1 MWLPLLKHW
10 KMILVSVTLL
20 GSFYAG
26 YVYSTYQ
33 HQSDI
38 ISDMIARQDILREY
52 MAKESSIAALVEER
66 LAALSANERVL
77 ERERVRIVEKPVYNI
92 SCIDAEGQAL
102 IKRYALGASIEG
114 VGDE

>member
-1 MWLPLLKHW
+1 MWLSLLKNW
-10 KMILVSVTLL
+10 KMIIVGITLL

-26 YVYSTYQ
+26 YIYSTYQ
-33 HQSDI
+33 HQSDV
-38 ISDMIARQDILREY
+38 ISDMIDRQDILREY
-52 MAKESSIAALVEER
+52 MARESEIASIVEER
-66 LAALSANERVL
+66 LSTLSANERVL

-92 SCIDAEGQAL
+92 SCIDADGQAL